1 MLCNVLM
8 DVLVLNST
16 FRLNIRMSYDIK
28 MITEHFF
35 GLPDLSLG
43 SLECHIIKSCRVY
56 YCRGSHE

>member
-16 FRLNIRMSYDIK
+16 FRLNIKMSYDIK

-35 GLPDLSLG
+35 GSPSLSLG
-43 SLECHIIKSCRVY
+43 S
-56 YCRGSHE
+56 